1 MVNNQ
6 ARWSPGQH
14 QDKVAEDC
22 HSGKQTEREIN
33 HVTSSANSDLTF
45 VHYILHFKRFCTNLK
60 IP

>member
-22 HSGKQTEREIN
+22 HSGKQTEREQ
-33 HVTSSANSDLTF
+33 
-45 VHYILHFKRFCTNLK
+45 ILHLVKQAQIET
-60 IP
+60 I